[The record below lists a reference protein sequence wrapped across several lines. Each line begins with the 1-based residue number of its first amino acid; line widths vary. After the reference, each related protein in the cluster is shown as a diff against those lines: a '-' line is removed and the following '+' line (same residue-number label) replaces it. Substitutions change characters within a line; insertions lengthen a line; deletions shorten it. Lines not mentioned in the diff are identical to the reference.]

1 MVLISWTVCAAVLNS
16 LSNPTIYCWRNQN
29 LRKAL
34 LEIIHRAKQENT
46 PPVSKIQSFI
56 SKTFKES
63 ATNQEPVLLSFSLL
77 KTEEIVHVDNTDD
90 HVLLIT

>member
-16 LSNPTIYCWRNQN
+16 LFNPTIYCWRNQN

-34 LEIIHRAKQENT
+34 IEIIHRAKQENT

-90 HVLLIT
+90 HVL